1 LPACCVADGR
11 VTEEALVDALIPPE
25 ARSHLQPKVIIRF
38 DKLPSI
44 FAARF
49 QASLHHSLVLGRSWA
64 TGFIVRVA
72 TKTTT
77 SYAIVACGCL
87 GPDGANSIFI
97 LGACGTSARSLV
109 LLHLKRLMSSAFPS
123 LQWAEVEVY
132 SSGGLLCG
140 RQVDIRRAL
149 SAASIAD
156 RWLTDP
162 QTPTQRIPLHGLS
175 VLYPD
180 IVAGSVHTLQQEI
193 AAVEAVLADTDDG
206 EDLIALENALLS
218 CIPSVLDAMHISEHR
233 QGKHG
238 LKTLWLLC
246 RDRRRD
252 RISDESC
259 GMVCVPVSPGYAP
272 ATPWVVVGGA
282 EVVWDGLAGAAA
294 VSVAEGIS
302 ELDALT
308 RTIVKALNLLHCPVD
323 SHYEVIKYSDMSS
336 ITGELQRKQN
346 LEFQL
351 VDGLMVLQSY
361 AARRV
366 AAYAIPP
373 SGPAPPGGPPIA
385 DPQMQHLLLSMM
397 EQMLAQQRESAAV
410 LRLIQEKQNM
420 SHDALAAMH
429 QTLQTEFLSLKKK
442 ADTAILRN
450 REFPTLLLIVP
461 DQSERVFDIKKLL
474 FRRFRM
480 FCVCPVS
487 GRIGH
492 CGDGR
497 GYRVDVPRDSLRYA
511 VPLLYVGMMALNIAL
526 KSFTGFSIDT
536 SLVTDLLPGGM
547 GSLATYLEAA
557 TQALEKLQDE
567 VKSRAK
573 DAAKDVVDAVAS
585 AKAPPVDVEGIHI
598 HSLSPQ
604 QAATSA
610 GVSEMSADRRNAMGD
625 LFEFA
630 KAKMKDGKPTD
641 TGLVLATAK
650 DGETAWVHENFKSYF
665 EEHGAKSLCYSSS

>member
-1 LPACCVADGR
+1 
-11 VTEEALVDALIPPE
+11 
-25 ARSHLQPKVIIRF
+25 
-38 DKLPSI
+38 
-44 FAARF
+44 
-49 QASLHHSLVLGRSWA
+49 
-64 TGFIVRVA
+64 VA

-77 SYAIVACGCL
+77 SYAIVTCGCL
-87 GPDGANSIFI
+87 GPDGANSIVI
-97 LGACGTSARSLV
+97 IGACGTSARSLV

-123 LQWAEVEVY
+123 LQWADVEVY
-132 SSGGLLCG
+132 SSGGLRCG
-140 RQVDIRRAL
+140 RQVDIRHAL
-149 SAASIAD
+149 SAASITD

-180 IVAGSVHTLQQEI
+180 IVAGPVHTLQQEI
-193 AAVEAVLADTDDG
+193 AAVEAVLADTD
-206 EDLIALENALLS
+206 DLIALENALLS

-238 LKTLWLLC
+238 LKTLWLLY
-246 RDRRRD
+246 RNKRRD

-272 ATPWVVVGGA
+272 ATPWEVVGGA

-294 VSVAEGIS
+294 VSVAEGNS

-308 RTIVKALNLLHCPVD
+308 RTIVKALYLLHCPVD

-351 VDGLMVLQSY
+351 VDGLMVRKSN

-373 SGPAPPGGPPIA
+373 CAPAAPGGPPIP
-385 DPQMQHLLLSMM
+385 DPQMQHLLSMM
-397 EQMLAQQRESAAV
+397 EQMNAKQDEMLAQQRESAAV
-410 LRLIQEKQNM
+410 LRLIEEKQNM

-442 ADTAILRN
+442 VGTVILRN

-461 DQSERVFDIKKLL
+461 DAVGSALGAAEGTAVGAAVGAAVGLSVGAAVGDAVGPALGAAVGTVVGAAVGAAVGLSVGAAERKGVFDIKKLL

-487 GRIGH
+487 GHIGH
-492 CGDGR
+492 CGDGS
-497 GYRVDVPRDSLRYA
+497 GYRVDVPKASLRYA

-526 KSFTGFSIDT
+526 KSFPGFKIDT
-536 SLVTDLLPGGM
+536 SLVTDLLPGGRDD
-547 GSLATYLEAA
+547 LKAYLEAA
-557 TQALEKLQDE
+557 TQALGEKLQDE
-567 VKSRAK
+567 VKSRVK
-573 DAAKDVVDAVAS
+573 DAAKVAVNGVAS
-585 AKAPPVDVEGIHI
+585 AKAPPVNVDGIHI
-598 HSLSPQ
+598 RSLSP

-625 LFEFA
+625 LFKFA

-650 DGETAWVHENFKSYF
+650 DGETAWVHESFKSYF

>member
-1 LPACCVADGR
+1 
-11 VTEEALVDALIPPE
+11 
-25 ARSHLQPKVIIRF
+25 
-38 DKLPSI
+38 
-44 FAARF
+44 
-49 QASLHHSLVLGRSWA
+49 
-64 TGFIVRVA
+64 
-72 TKTTT
+72 
-77 SYAIVACGCL
+77 
-87 GPDGANSIFI
+87 
-97 LGACGTSARSLV
+97 
-109 LLHLKRLMSSAFPS
+109 
-123 LQWAEVEVY
+123 
-132 SSGGLLCG
+132 
-140 RQVDIRRAL
+140 L

-180 IVAGSVHTLQQEI
+180 IVAGSVHTLQKEI

-233 QGKHG
+233 QGKYG

-252 RISDESC
+252 RISGESC
-259 GMVCVPVSPGYAP
+259 SMVCVPVSPGYAP

-282 EVVWDGLAGAAA
+282 EVAWDGLAGAAA
-294 VSVAEGIS
+294 VSVAEGNS

-308 RTIVKALNLLHCPVD
+308 RTIVKALDLLHCPVD

-346 LEFQL
+346 LTFQL
-351 VDGLMVLQSY
+351 VDGLMVWQSF

-385 DPQMQHLLLSMM
+385 DPQMQDLLLSMM
-397 EQMLAQQRESAAV
+397 EQMHAKQYEIDAKQDKMLAQQRESVAV
-410 LRLIQEKQNM
+410 LRLIEEKQNM

-442 ADTAILRN
+442 VDTAILRN
-450 REFPTLLLIVP
+450 REYPTLLLIVP
-461 DQSERVFDIKKLL
+461 DKSERVFDIKKLL
-474 FRRFRM
+474 FSRFRM

-492 CGDGR
+492 CGDGN
-497 GYRVDVPRDSLRYA
+497 GYRVDVPKDALRYA
-511 VPLLYVGMMALNIAL
+511 VPPLYVGMMALNIAL

-547 GSLATYLEAA
+547 GSLAAYLEAA
-557 TQALEKLQDE
+557 TQALGEKLQDE
-567 VKSRAK
+567 VKSRAT
-573 DAAKDVVDAVAS
+573 DAAKGVVDAVAS
-585 AKAPPVDVEGIHI
+585 AEAPPVDVEDIHI

-625 LFEFA
+625 LFKFA